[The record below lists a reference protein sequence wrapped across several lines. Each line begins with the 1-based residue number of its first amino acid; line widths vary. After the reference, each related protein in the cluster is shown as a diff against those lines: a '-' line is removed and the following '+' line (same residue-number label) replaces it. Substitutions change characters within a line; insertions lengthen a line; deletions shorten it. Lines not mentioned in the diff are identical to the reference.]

1 MSKINT
7 QERLKQGLSITL
19 DQSAINNAIDYL
31 GVHICSSKAKAF
43 DKETVEWLGIKRLN
57 QK

>member
-7 QERLKQGLSITL
+7 QERPKQGLSITL

-31 GVHICSSKAKAF
+31 GIHICSGEAKAF
-43 DKETVEWLGIKRLN
+43 DKETVEGLGIKHLN